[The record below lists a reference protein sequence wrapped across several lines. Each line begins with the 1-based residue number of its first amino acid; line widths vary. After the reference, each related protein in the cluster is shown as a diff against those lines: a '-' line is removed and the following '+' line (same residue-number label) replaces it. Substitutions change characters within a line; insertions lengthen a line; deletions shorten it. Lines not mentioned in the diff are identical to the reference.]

1 VQDLRP
7 KVGKLDPHAIKYVF
21 VGYGSHQKGY
31 KCWDPIGKKLY
42 VSMDVTF
49 HEWEP
54 YYKNQEDLAQFW
66 EEIYP
71 DDEDLRREGENVIMG
86 DSGVVGTI
94 PGYSE
99 QEKGS
104 EGEELSEDGN
114 IQEEVVV
121 GTIPCPVQIEG

>member
-1 VQDLRP
+1 MSLS
-7 KVGKLDPHAIKYVF
+7 H
-21 VGYGSHQKGY
+21 GSH
-31 KCWDPIGKKLY
+31 IIRIKKIFL
-42 VSMDVTF
+42 SF
-49 HEWEP
+49 GR
-54 YYKNQEDLAQFW
+54 KS
-66 EEIYP
+66 P

-94 PGYSE
+94 PDYGE

-121 GTIPCPVQIEG
+121 GTIPCPVQIEGQVTGTRRN

>member
-1 VQDLRP
+1 ML
-7 KVGKLDPHAIKYVF
+7 
-21 VGYGSHQKGY
+21 VGYGARYKGY

-42 VSMDVTF
+42 ISMDVTF
-49 HEWEP
+49 TWKP
-54 YYKNQEDLAQFW
+54 YYKNQEDLSQFW
-66 EEIYP
+66 EEISP

-86 DSGVVGTI
+86 DSGIVGTI
-94 PGYSE
+94 PGYGE

-121 GTIPCPVQIEG
+121 GTIPCPVQIEGQVTGTRRN